1 MKIIL
6 TTLLWLSISFCQT
19 SKQSSGALNPN
30 IGMSAGAYAN
40 AGTDKLEVDGF
51 FEIQFINGLYGDV
64 WFSNLDMDS
73 ETSLE
78 FNSSLGWMKQI
89 APDLIL
95 AGGISNNTEL
105 NGERLNEFFIGG
117 NISLFTGLAF
127 FGINNAPYILEKEE
141 NLMLLTER
149 LKKQTNFIGIFD
161 LNFGALKNIPVDLSM
176 MSVSDEA
183 GSDLFFMLKKTTTKG
198 FIAGYTFSR
207 ERFESEETRTFTKQG
222 HTKSFTVP
230 VQKDGFFNT
239 LYIGVTF

>member
-1 MKIIL
+1 MKIISI
-6 TTLLWLSISFCQT
+6 TLLWLSISFCQT
-19 SKQSSGALNPN
+19 TKQSSGALNPN
-30 IGMSAGAYAN
+30 IGMSAGTYAN

-78 FNSSLGWMKQI
+78 FNSSLGWMKKV
-89 APDLIL
+89 APDLTL

-127 FGINNAPYILEKEE
+127 FGINDTPS
-141 NLMLLTER
+141 
-149 LKKQTNFIGIFD
+149 NFIGIFD
-161 LNFGALKNIPVDLSM
+161 LNFGPLKNIPVDLSM

-183 GSDLFFMLKKTTTKG
+183 GSDLFFMLKKTMTKN

-207 ERFESEETRTFTKQG
+207 
-222 HTKSFTVP
+222 
-230 VQKDGFFNT
+230 
-239 LYIGVTF
+239 

>member
-19 SKQSSGALNPN
+19 SKQSFGALNPN

-40 AGTDKLEVDGF
+40 AGTDKMEVDGF

-78 FNSSLGWMKQI
+78 LNSSLGWMKEI
-89 APDLIL
+89 APDLTL
-95 AGGISNNTEL
+95 AGGISNSTEL

-127 FGINNAPYILEKEE
+127 FGINDTPS
-141 NLMLLTER
+141 
-149 LKKQTNFIGIFD
+149 NFIGIFD
-161 LNFGALKNIPVDLSM
+161 LNFGPLKNISVDLSM
-176 MSVSDEA
+176 MSVSDED
-183 GSDLFFMLKKTTTKG
+183 GSDIFFMLKKTMTKG

-222 HTKSFTVP
+222 HTYSFP
-230 VQKDGFFNT
+230 VAVQQDGFFNT

>member
-1 MKIIL
+1 MKLII
-6 TTLLWLSISFCQT
+6 TTFLWLSISFCQT
-19 SKQSSGALNPN
+19 AKQSSGVLNSN

-89 APDLIL
+89 TPDLIL
-95 AGGISNNTEL
+95 AAGISNNTEL

-161 LNFGALKNIPVDLSM
+161 LNFGALKNIHVDLSM
-176 MSVSDEA
+176 MSVSDEE
-183 GSDLFFMLKKTTTKG
+183 GSDIFFTFKKTTTKG

-222 HTKSFTVP
+222 HTYSFP
-230 VQKDGFFNT
+230 VAVQQDGFFNT
-239 LYIGVTF
+239 MYIGVTF